1 MGRDY
6 EFTAFAFE
14 TLTVGSGNVSTP
26 LSKTKYDP
34 DSGGLPARMA
44 MVVVSTTGL
53 IRYIYGGVTVSS
65 ATGHVAAPFDKIEL
79 YGNQQIRDFRT
90 TAVTSG
96 TAMQV
101 TVTYFR

>member
-1 MGRDY
+1 MDDL
-6 EFTAFAFE
+6 TAFAFE
-14 TLTVGSGNVSTP
+14 TLAVASANGATSLTSTLFNPNNGS
-26 LSKTKYDP
+26 
-34 DSGGLPARMA
+34 PAKA
-44 MVVVSTTGL
+44 ATVVVSTTGL
-53 IRYIYGGVTVSS
+53 IRYAYGGVTVSS